1 MSFFAIMV
9 SSFLV
14 GLSGALM
21 PGPLTTLAIEQASRL
36 GAGAG
41 LAVAVGHSL
50 LELVT
55 VIALALG
62 LGSVLGRPTVAGA
75 VGLVGALVLTWM
87 GWATIRNAPQVAS
100 ASSRATASAEV
111 ALGSG
116 ATGGGAVAAG
126 RHPVFRSAGPMARGI
141 VVSLANPY
149 WSLWWATIGTTY
161 LGLWGGTR
169 LSSLAAFYLGH
180 ISSDILWIGLL
191 SLGVAKGVR
200 YLSTRAYRGVLVVLG
215 GFLIALAVFCLYSA
229 VRLLGLLR

>member
-1 MSFFAIMV
+1 LGFFAIMV

-21 PGPLTTLAIEQASRL
+21 PGPLTTLTIERASRL

-41 LAVAVGHSL
+41 MAVAVGHSL

-62 LGSVLGRPTVAGA
+62 LGSVLGQPSVAGA
-75 VGLVGALVLTWM
+75 VGLVGGLVLAWM
-87 GWATIRNAPQVAS
+87 GWTTIRSAPAIAS
-100 ASSRATASAEV
+100 APARDPTTGA
-111 ALGSG
+111 ALSPVRP
-116 ATGGGAVAAG
+116 AAPAPSGGGPGKVLLPLRALLG
-126 RHPVFRSAGPMARGI
+126 GI

-169 LSSLAAFYLGH
+169 LTNLAAFYLGH
-180 ISSDILWIGLL
+180 VSSDILWLGLL
-191 SLGVAKGVR
+191 SVGVARGVR
-200 YLSTRAYRGVLVVLG
+200 YLSGQVYRGILVGLG
-215 GFLIALAVFCLYSA
+215 AFLIALAAFCLCSA
-229 VRLLGLLR
+229 LKLLMR